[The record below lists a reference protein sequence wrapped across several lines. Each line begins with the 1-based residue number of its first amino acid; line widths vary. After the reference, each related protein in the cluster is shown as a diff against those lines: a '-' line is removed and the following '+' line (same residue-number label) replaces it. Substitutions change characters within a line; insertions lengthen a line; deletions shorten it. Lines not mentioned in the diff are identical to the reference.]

1 MITIDSQIWIYYW
14 DINAVEHENI
24 KNWMNGAEN
33 DGILFK
39 EEIILNSIIPIEV
52 GHHLYKKA
60 DLSKELDKETIE
72 DLLLALISNESCQII
87 DVDAILLVDV
97 IQKMKKYSPL
107 GIGGRDTLILA
118 TMDRLKVS
126 TIATHD
132 KNILALKNYK
142 RIDPVF
148 ESPLILEIDEDF
160 DNQDFQEQLGK
171 L

>member
-14 DINAVEHENI
+14 DINAIEHNNI
-24 KNWMNGAEN
+24 KNWLNGTEK

-39 EEIILNSIIPIEV
+39 DQIILSSIIPIEV
-52 GHHLYKKA
+52 GHHLYKTA
-60 DLSKELDKETIE
+60 DLSKDLDKETIE
-72 DLLLALISNESCQII
+72 DLLLALISTENCQII

-107 GIGGRDTLILA
+107 GIGDRDTLILA
-118 TMDRLKVS
+118 TMDRLKVT

-132 KNILALKNYK
+132 KNILTLKGYK

-148 ESPLILEIDEDF
+148 KPPLILEINDNF
-160 DNQDFQEQLGK
+160 DNQNFQEK
-171 L
+171 LKNN

>member
-14 DINAVEHENI
+14 DINAIEHENI
-24 KNWMNGAEN
+24 KNWMNGTEN

-39 EEIILNSIIPIEV
+39 EDIILNSIIPIEV
-52 GHHLYKKA
+52 GHLLYKRA

-148 ESPLILEIDEDF
+148 ETPLILEIDEDF
-160 DNQDFQEQLGK
+160 DNQDFQEKLGK